1 MARKSRKVEQQVLA
15 ENVMDDAFYQV
26 AFYLRLSDKDLREGN
41 SSSIEN
47 QRELLADFVKN
58 KPDLQWKAT
67 FIDDGKTGTNFKRSG
82 FEQMMDAVKQGKIN
96 CIIVKDL
103 SRFGRNY
110 LEAGNY
116 IEHIFPF
123 MNVRFIAVTDEFD
136 TLTATPTQLAYLIPL
151 KNIMNENYA
160 RDISKKERSAKK
172 VLRKNGC
179 FLGAY
184 AVYGYRKIENKHMIE
199 IDPEVAGNVKTM
211 FDMCE
216 EGYSDIA
223 IAKYLNRNKIDCPA
237 GYKYKKGILKHEKYA
252 GMSVW
257 YPQTVAG
264 ILNNRAYI
272 GDLVQGVY
280 VSKEMRGKRKVMPKE
295 EWDIV
300 PDHHEP
306 IISLEQ
312 FDRVQKLRQARR
324 EKNQKIMERKVRQ
337 DAGRTC
343 NILKGK
349 LYCGD
354 CKKAMVRIYVSS
366 CKDKYRYIC
375 DVHDRTGCCQHKYL
389 AEQELLRTLK
399 CVTGKHL
406 ETICEIK
413 NWLNI
418 ITHGEDNI
426 LGRWEEEERTLAKK
440 LRRLNGEKAAIY
452 KDWKEGILDDAEY
465 SFMKS
470 RNEKSAEE
478 CMKQRSEIM
487 YKKEEYILAYTDEN
501 PAIKATEGISA
512 ADELT
517 EKMVAQLIKR
527 IEVYS
532 GNRIV
537 VHFYFQDEFERLL
550 EMYRGTPDDGNGA
563 EEAAG

>member
-1 MARKSRKVEQQVLA
+1 MARKSRKAEQQAQV
-15 ENVMDDAFYQV
+15 EKVMNGAFYQV

-47 QRELLADFVKN
+47 QRELLADFVKD
-58 KPDLQWKAT
+58 KIDLQWRAT

-123 MNVRFIAVTDEFD
+123 MNVRFIAVTDAFD
-136 TLTATPTQLAYLIPL
+136 TLTATSAELAYLIPL

-172 VLRKNGC
+172 ILRKNGC
-179 FLGAY
+179 FLGTH
-184 AVYGYRKIENKHMIE
+184 AVYGYRKMENKHMVE
-199 IDPEVAGNVKTM
+199 IDPEVVGNVKTM

-216 EGYSDIA
+216 AGHSDSA
-223 IAKYLNRNKIDCPA
+223 IAKYLNQNKIDCPA

-257 YPQTVAG
+257 YPQTVAA
-264 ILNNRAYI
+264 ILTNRAYI

-280 VSKEMRGKRKVMPKE
+280 ISKEMRGKKKVMPKE

-306 IISLEQ
+306 IISQEQ

-324 EKNQKIMERKVRQ
+324 EKNQKVMEKRVGQ

-349 LYCGD
+349 IYCGD
-354 CKKAMVRIYVSS
+354 CKKAMVRRYISS

-375 DVHDRTGCCQHKYL
+375 EVHDRTGCCQRKYL
-389 AEQELLRTLK
+389 AEQELLLTLK
-399 CVTGKHL
+399 RVIGKHL

-413 NWLNI
+413 DWLNI

-440 LRRLNGEKAAIY
+440 LQSLDSEKAALY

-470 RNEKSAEE
+470 RNEKSTEE
-478 CMKQRSEIM
+478 CMKQRREII

-501 PAIKATEGISA
+501 PVIKAAEGISA
-512 ADELT
+512 MDELT
-517 EKMVAQLIKR
+517 EKMIAQLIEK

-532 GNRIV
+532 GNRVV

-550 EMYRGTPDDGNGA
+550 EMYRKTSGGGSSA